1 MAQVLSQDE
10 VDALLNAVNDDSESS
25 GGMDDSGGGDFGEMA
40 ESDANIQPYDLTNQ
54 DRVIRGRMPI
64 LEIIYERF
72 IRQFRVSLSNSLR
85 KISTISMIST
95 DLLKFGEF
103 VNTLPIPSCMCI
115 MRFNELRGPALIVF
129 ESKLAYA
136 IIDSYFGGTDRPFT
150 KIEGKEFTSI
160 ELSFMRR
167 VMDMAISDLEE
178 AWAPVHRIDA
188 QYSRTEIN
196 PQFVG
201 VVPPSDVII
210 TTTFEV
216 EFESASGTIMVV
228 IPYSTIEPIKQKLS
242 SSFQADN
249 DVVDTLWTRSMQ
261 EHVQHA
267 EATAI
272 VKLGETEMSIGDLVG
287 LQVGDIIP
295 LSQEVSGELKNPM
308 ASPEM
313 SENNKDAIRELADG
327 IKAGDDALNKLKVQ
341 NLDFILDIPLKVS
354 VELGRAKVIIKDL
367 LQLGQGSVLELD
379 KLAGEP
385 LEVLVNGKLVARGEV
400 VVVNEK
406 FGIRLTD
413 IISPLERIE
422 SLK

>member
-1 MAQVLSQDE
+1 MAQILSQDE
-10 VDALLNAVNDDSESS
+10 VDALLNAVNDDPEGGSAAAEISSES
-25 GGMDDSGGGDFGEMA
+25 DHIEA
-40 ESDANIQPYDLTNQ
+40 SDANIQPFDLTNQ

-167 VMDMAISDLEE
+167 VMDMAINDLEDS
-178 AWAPVHRIDA
+178 WAPVHKIDA
-188 QYSRTEIN
+188 QYVRTEIN

-242 SSFQADN
+242 SSYQTDN
-249 DVVDTLWTRSMQ
+249 DVVDTIWTRSMQ
-261 EHVQHA
+261 EHVHHA
-267 EATAI
+267 EALAV
-272 VKLGETEMSIGDLVG
+272 VKLGETDMTIGDLIS

-295 LSQEVSGELKNPM
+295 LSQEVSGELDL
-308 ASPEM
+308 EI
-313 SENNKDAIRELADG
+313 EDA
-327 IKAGDDALNKLKVQ
+327 KKLKCLIGVYKGNRAVQ
-341 NLDFILDIPLKVS
+341 IT
-354 VELGRAKVIIKDL
+354 R
-367 LQLGQGSVLELD
+367 
-379 KLAGEP
+379 
-385 LEVLVNGKLVARGEV
+385 
-400 VVVNEK
+400 
-406 FGIRLTD
+406 
-413 IISPLERIE
+413 RIT
-422 SLK
+422 

>member
-1 MAQVLSQDE
+1 MTQVLSQDE
-10 VDALLNAVNDDSESS
+10 VDALLSAVQDDGDSPST
-25 GGMDDSGGGDFGEMA
+25 GGGGGDSGGDFET
-40 ESDANIQPYDLTNQ
+40 EDEQSENIQPYDLTNQ

-103 VNTLPIPSCMCI
+103 VNTLPIPSCMAI

-136 IIDSYFGGTDRPFT
+136 IIDSYFGGTDRPYT
-150 KIEGKEFTSI
+150 KFEGKEFTSI
-160 ELSFMRR
+160 ELSFMKR
-167 VMDMAISDLEE
+167 VMDMAIADLEE

-188 QYSRTEIN
+188 QYVRTEIN

-216 EFESASGTIMVV
+216 EFESVSGTIMVV

-242 SSFQADN
+242 SSFQTEN

-261 EHVQHA
+261 EHVQSA
-267 EATAI
+267 LATAI
-272 VKLGETEMSIGDLVG
+272 VKLGNTSMSIGDLVS

-295 LSQEVSGELKNPM
+295 LSQEVSGELDLEIEGATKMKCLIGTYKGNR
-308 ASPEM
+308 A
-313 SENNKDAIRELADG
+313 
-327 IKAGDDALNKLKVQ
+327 VQ
-341 NLDFILDIPLKVS
+341 ITRRI
-354 VELGRAKVIIKDL
+354 
-367 LQLGQGSVLELD
+367 
-379 KLAGEP
+379 
-385 LEVLVNGKLVARGEV
+385 
-400 VVVNEK
+400 NE
-406 FGIRLTD
+406 
-413 IISPLERIE
+413 
-422 SLK
+422 

>member
-10 VDALLNAVNDDSESS
+10 VDALLNAVNEDSEAAASAPS
-25 GGMDDSGGGDFGEMA
+25 ANLGKVS
-40 ESDANIQPYDLTNQ
+40 ESDANIQTYDLTNQ

-167 VMDMAISDLEE
+167 VMDMAIADLEE
-178 AWAPVHRIDA
+178 SWAPVHKIDA
-188 QYSRTEIN
+188 QYVRTEIN

-242 SSFQADN
+242 SSYQTDN

-267 EATAI
+267 QATAV
-272 VKLGETEMSIGDLVG
+272 VKLGETEMSIGDLIG

-295 LSQEVSGELKNPM
+295 LSQEVSGELDL
-308 ASPEM
+308 EI
-313 SENNKDAIRELADG
+313 EDAKK
-327 IKAGDDALNKLKVQ
+327 IKMPD
-341 NLDFILDIPLKVS
+341 
-354 VELGRAKVIIKDL
+354 RC
-367 LQLGQGSVLELD
+367 LQRQSSST
-379 KLAGEP
+379 
-385 LEVLVNGKLVARGEV
+385 NH
-400 VVVNEK
+400 
-406 FGIRLTD
+406 
-413 IISPLERIE
+413 S
-422 SLK
+422 

>member
-1 MAQVLSQDE
+1 
-10 VDALLNAVNDDSESS
+10 
-25 GGMDDSGGGDFGEMA
+25 
-40 ESDANIQPYDLTNQ
+40 
-54 DRVIRGRMPI
+54 MPI

-167 VMDMAISDLEE
+167 VMDMAISDLED
-178 AWAPVHRIDA
+178 AWAPVHKIDA

-261 EHVQHA
+261 GHVHES

-272 VKLGETEMSIGDLVG
+272 VKLGETEMSIGDLIG

-295 LSQEVSGELKNPM
+295 LSQEVSGELDL
-308 ASPEM
+308 EI
-313 SENNKDAIRELADG
+313 EDA
-327 IKAGDDALNKLKVQ
+327 KKLKCLIGVYKGNRAVQ
-341 NLDFILDIPLKVS
+341 IT
-354 VELGRAKVIIKDL
+354 R
-367 LQLGQGSVLELD
+367 
-379 KLAGEP
+379 
-385 LEVLVNGKLVARGEV
+385 
-400 VVVNEK
+400 
-406 FGIRLTD
+406 
-413 IISPLERIE
+413 RI
-422 SLK
+422 

>member
-10 VDALLNAVNDDSESS
+10 VDALLSAVNDE
-25 GGMDDSGGGDFGEMA
+25 GEL
-40 ESDANIQPYDLTNQ
+40 SDAEGRDGYEDDGSQDNIQPYDLTNQ

-167 VMDMAISDLEE
+167 VMDMAINDLEE
-178 AWAPVHRIDA
+178 AWAPVHRIDT
-188 QYSRTEIN
+188 QYVRTEIN

-242 SSFQADN
+242 SSFQSEN
-249 DVVDTLWTRSMQ
+249 DVVDTLWTRSMN
-261 EHVQHA
+261 EHVNVA
-267 EATAI
+267 EAVAV
-272 VKLGETEMSIGDLVG
+272 VKLGETELSIGDLVS
-287 LQVGDIIP
+287 LQVGDVIP
-295 LSQEVSGELKNPM
+295 LGQEVAGELDL
-308 ASPEM
+308 EI
-313 SENNKDAIRELADG
+313 EG
-327 IKAGDDALNKLKVQ
+327 VNKLKCLVGTFKGNRAVQ
-341 NLDFILDIPLKVS
+341 ITRRNDV
-354 VELGRAKVIIKDL
+354 
-367 LQLGQGSVLELD
+367 
-379 KLAGEP
+379 
-385 LEVLVNGKLVARGEV
+385 
-400 VVVNEK
+400 
-406 FGIRLTD
+406 
-413 IISPLERIE
+413 
-422 SLK
+422 